1 MEVRMNIDEQVNYL
15 MRGAEYGDQQVFDA
29 MADELRERLVESDK
43 TGVPLRVYCGFDPT
57 SSDLHLGHTVP
68 LRKLAQ
74 FQELGHQVT
83 FVIGTFTALIGD
95 PSDRDK
101 SRPLVTLDEILE
113 NARTYQEQAFRV
125 LDREKTEVVYNG
137 DWLNNIP
144 YHEIF
149 KILTNFTIQQMLN
162 REGLHKRWEA
172 NEPIYLHE
180 MLYPITQGFDAH
192 HLNTDVQIGGTDQL
206 YNVITASRK
215 VMQSYGQR
223 PNIGILMP
231 LLPGTD
237 GEQKMS
243 KSLGNYI
250 PINTTAEDMYG
261 KVMSIPDHVMAQYAK
276 LVTKWS
282 DQELDLFLAA
292 LETGSVHPRDAKMQL
307 AYAITSAF
315 YDDSLADEAEKRFV
329 TTFQKG
335 DIPDEM
341 PEIHL
346 EVGSHTILDVL
357 VEQGLVGSRSE
368 GRRVIS
374 QQGVKFDGVTVG
386 DPTEIVNA
394 AGVLQV
400 GKRKFVRIII

>member
-1 MEVRMNIDEQVNYL
+1 MNIDEQVNYL

-29 MADELRERLVESDK
+29 MADELRERLIESEK
-43 TGVPLRVYCGFDPT
+43 TGVPLKVYCGFDPT

-74 FQELGHQVT
+74 FQELGHEVT

-95 PSDRDK
+95 PSARDK
-101 SRPLVTLDEILE
+101 SRPLVSLETILE
-113 NARTYQEQAFRV
+113 NAKTYQEQAFRV
-125 LDREKTEVVYNG
+125 LDPEKTRVVYNG
-137 DWLNNIP
+137 DWLNDIP
-144 YHEIF
+144 YYEIF
-149 KILTNFTIQQMLN
+149 NILTNFTIQQMLN

-180 MLYPITQGFDAH
+180 MLYPITQGLDAH
-192 HLNTDVQIGGTDQL
+192 HLDVDVQIGGTDQL

-237 GEQKMS
+237 GVQKMS

-250 PINTTAEDMYG
+250 PISTTAEDMYG
-261 KVMSIPDHVMAQYAK
+261 KVMSIPDDVMPQYAK

-282 DQELDLFLAA
+282 TQELYNFLGA
-292 LETGSVHPRDAKMQL
+292 LETNSIHPRDAKMKL

-315 YDDSLADEAEKRFV
+315 YGDSLADEAENRFV
-329 TTFQKG
+329 ATFQKG

-341 PEIHL
+341 PEVQL
-346 EVGSHTILDVL
+346 EAGAHTILDVL
-357 VEQGLVGSRSE
+357 VEQGLVASRSE

-374 QQGVKFDGVTVG
+374 QQGVKLDGVTVG
-386 DPTEIVNA
+386 DPTDVISNA
-394 AGVLQV
+394 AVLQV
-400 GKRKFVRIII
+400 GKRKFLRIKI

>member
-1 MEVRMNIDEQVNYL
+1 MNIDEQVNYL

-29 MADELRERLVESDK
+29 MADELRERLIESEK
-43 TGVPLRVYCGFDPT
+43 TGVPLKVYCGFDPT

-74 FQELGHQVT
+74 FQELGHEVT
-83 FVIGTFTALIGD
+83 FVIGNFTALIGD
-95 PSDRDK
+95 PSERDK
-101 SRPLVTLDEILE
+101 SRPLVSLETILE
-113 NARTYQEQAFRV
+113 NAKTYQEQAFRV
-125 LDREKTEVVYNG
+125 LDPEKTRVVYNG
-137 DWLNNIP
+137 DWLNDIP
-144 YHEIF
+144 YYEIF
-149 KILTNFTIQQMLN
+149 NILTNFTIQQMLN

-180 MLYPITQGFDAH
+180 MLYPITQGLDAH
-192 HLNTDVQIGGTDQL
+192 HLDVDVQIGGTDQL

-237 GEQKMS
+237 GVQKMS

-250 PINTTAEDMYG
+250 PISTTAEDMYG
-261 KVMSIPDHVMAQYAK
+261 KVMSIPDDVMPQYAK

-282 DQELDLFLAA
+282 TQELYNFLGA
-292 LETGSVHPRDAKMQL
+292 LETNSIHPRDAKMKL

-315 YDDSLADEAEKRFV
+315 YGDSLADEAENRFV
-329 TTFQKG
+329 ATFQKG

-341 PEIHL
+341 PEVQL
-346 EVGSHTILDVL
+346 EAGAHTILDVL
-357 VEQGLVGSRSE
+357 VEQGLVASRSE

-374 QQGVKFDGVTVG
+374 QQGVKLDGVTVG
-386 DPTEIVNA
+386 DPTDVISNA
-394 AGVLQV
+394 AVLQV
-400 GKRKFVRIII
+400 GKRKFLRIKI

>member
-1 MEVRMNIDEQVNYL
+1 MNIDEQVNYL

-29 MADELRERLVESDK
+29 MADELRERLIESEK
-43 TGVPLRVYCGFDPT
+43 TGVPLKVYCGFDPT

-74 FQELGHQVT
+74 FQELGHEVT

-95 PSDRDK
+95 PSERDK
-101 SRPLVTLDEILE
+101 SRPLVSLDTILE
-113 NARTYQEQAFRV
+113 NAKTYQEQAFRV
-125 LDREKTEVVYNG
+125 LDAKKTRVLYNG

-149 KILTNFTIQQMLN
+149 NVLTNFTIQQMLN

-180 MLYPITQGFDAH
+180 MLYPITQGLDAH
-192 HLNTDVQIGGTDQL
+192 HLDTDVQIGGTDQL

-237 GEQKMS
+237 GVQKMS

-250 PINTTAEDMYG
+250 PISTTAEDMYG
-261 KVMSIPDHVMAQYAK
+261 KVMSIPDNVMPQYAK

-282 DQELDLFLAA
+282 SQELYSFLGA
-292 LETGSVHPRDAKMQL
+292 LETNSIHPRDAKMKL

-315 YDDSLADEAEKRFV
+315 YGDSLADEAENRFV

-335 DIPDEM
+335 DIPEDM
-341 PEIHL
+341 PEVQL
-346 EVGSHTILDVL
+346 EAGAHTVLDVI
-357 VEQGLVGSRSE
+357 VDQGLVGSRSE

-374 QQGVKFDGVTVG
+374 QQGVKFNGVTVG
-386 DPTEIVNA
+386 DPTQLLEES
-394 AGVLQV
+394 GVLQV
-400 GKRKFVRIII
+400 GKRKFLRLVF

>member
-1 MEVRMNIDEQVNYL
+1 MNIDEQVNYL

-346 EVGSHTILDVL
+346 EMGSHTILDVL

>member
-1 MEVRMNIDEQVNYL
+1 MNIDERVNYL
-15 MRGAEYGDQQVFDA
+15 MRGAEYGDKQVYDA
-29 MADELRERLVESDK
+29 MADELRERLVESDR
-43 TGVPLRVYCGFDPT
+43 TGVPLKVYCGFDPT

-74 FQELGHQVT
+74 FQELGHEVY
-83 FVIGTFTALIGD
+83 FVIGSFTALIGD
-95 PSDRDK
+95 PSARDK
-101 SRPLVTLDEILE
+101 SRPLATLDEIME

-125 LDREKTEVVYNG
+125 LDREKTKVVYNG
-137 DWLNNIP
+137 DWLNDIP
-144 YHEIF
+144 YKEIF
-149 KILTNFTIQQMLN
+149 QILTNFTVQQMLN

-192 HLNTDVQIGGTDQL
+192 HLDVDVQIGGTDQL
-206 YNVITASRK
+206 FNVLTASRK

-223 PNIGILMP
+223 PNIAILMP
-231 LLPGTD
+231 LIPGTD

-250 PINTTAEDMYG
+250 PIYTTAEDMYG
-261 KVMSIPDHVMAQYAK
+261 KVMSVPDHVMPLYAK

-282 DQELDLFLAA
+282 QQELYAFLGA
-292 LETGSVHPRDAKMQL
+292 LETGSIHPRDAKMKL

-315 YDDSLADEAEKRFV
+315 YDESLADEAENHFV
-329 TTFQKG
+329 TAFQKG
-335 DIPDEM
+335 DVPDDIP
-341 PEIHL
+341 
-346 EVGSHTILDVL
+346 EVALKAGEYTILAVIVD
-357 VEQGLVGSRSE
+357 QGLVGSRSE

-386 DPTEIVNA
+386 NPTEMITTG
-394 AGVLQV
+394 GVLQV
-400 GKRKFVRIII
+400 GKRKFLRILI

>member
-1 MEVRMNIDEQVNYL
+1 MNIDEQVNYL

-29 MADELRERLVESDK
+29 MADELRERLIESEK
-43 TGVPLRVYCGFDPT
+43 TGVPLKVYCGFDPT

-74 FQELGHQVT
+74 FQELGHEVT

-95 PSDRDK
+95 PSERDK
-101 SRPLVTLDEILE
+101 SRPLVSLETILE
-113 NARTYQEQAFRV
+113 NAKTYQEQAFRV
-125 LDREKTEVVYNG
+125 LDPEKTRVVYNG
-137 DWLNNIP
+137 DWLNDIP
-144 YHEIF
+144 YYEIF
-149 KILTNFTIQQMLN
+149 NILTNFTIQQMLN

-180 MLYPITQGFDAH
+180 MLYPITQGLDAH
-192 HLNTDVQIGGTDQL
+192 HLDVDVQIGGTDQL

-237 GEQKMS
+237 GVQKMS

-250 PINTTAEDMYG
+250 PISTTAEDMYG
-261 KVMSIPDHVMAQYAK
+261 KVMSIPDDVMPQYAK

-282 DQELDLFLAA
+282 TQELYNFLGA
-292 LETGSVHPRDAKMQL
+292 LETNSIHPRDAKMKL

-315 YDDSLADEAEKRFV
+315 YGDSLADEAENRFV
-329 TTFQKG
+329 ATFQKG

-341 PEIHL
+341 PEVQL
-346 EVGSHTILDVL
+346 EAGAHTILDVL
-357 VEQGLVGSRSE
+357 VEQGLVASRSE

-374 QQGVKFDGVTVG
+374 QQGVKLDGVTVG
-386 DPTEIVNA
+386 DPTDVISNA
-394 AGVLQV
+394 AVLQV
-400 GKRKFVRIII
+400 GKRKFLRIKI

>member
-1 MEVRMNIDEQVNYL
+1 MNIDEQVNYL

-29 MADELRERLVESDK
+29 MADELRERLIESEK
-43 TGVPLRVYCGFDPT
+43 TGVPLKVYCGFDPT

-74 FQELGHQVT
+74 FQELGHDVT

-95 PSDRDK
+95 PSARDK
-101 SRPLVTLDEILE
+101 SRPLVGLETILE
-113 NARTYQEQAFRV
+113 NAKTYQEQAFRV
-125 LDREKTEVVYNG
+125 LDPEKTRIVYNG

-149 KILTNFTIQQMLN
+149 NVLTNFTIQQMLS
-162 REGLHKRWEA
+162 REGLQKRWES

-180 MLYPITQGFDAH
+180 MLYPITQGLDAH
-192 HLNTDVQIGGTDQL
+192 HLEADVQVGGTDQL

-237 GEQKMS
+237 GVQKMS

-261 KVMSIPDHVMAQYAK
+261 KVMSIPDDVMAQYAK

-282 DQELDLFLAA
+282 SQELYTFLGA
-292 LETGSVHPRDAKMQL
+292 LETNSIHPRDAKMQL

-315 YDDSLADEAEKRFV
+315 YGDSLADEAENRFV

-341 PEIHL
+341 PEVHL
-346 EVGSHTILDVL
+346 EAGKHTVLDVL
-357 VEQGLVGSRSE
+357 VEQGLVSSRSE

-374 QQGVKFDGVTVG
+374 QQGVKLDGVTVG
-386 DPTEIVNA
+386 DPTAVLDTG
-394 AGVLQV
+394 GVLQV
-400 GKRKFVRIII
+400 GKRKFVRILI

>member
-1 MEVRMNIDEQVNYL
+1 MNIDEQVNYL

-29 MADELRERLVESDK
+29 MADELRERLIESEK
-43 TGVPLRVYCGFDPT
+43 TGVPLKVYCGFDPT

-74 FQELGHQVT
+74 FQELGHEVT
-83 FVIGTFTALIGD
+83 FVIGNFTALIGD
-95 PSDRDK
+95 PSERDK
-101 SRPLVTLDEILE
+101 SRPLVSLETILE
-113 NARTYQEQAFRV
+113 NAKTYQEQAFRV
-125 LDREKTEVVYNG
+125 LDPEKTRVVYNG
-137 DWLNNIP
+137 DWLNDIP
-144 YHEIF
+144 YYEIF
-149 KILTNFTIQQMLN
+149 NILTNFTIQQMLN

-180 MLYPITQGFDAH
+180 MLYPITQGLDAH
-192 HLNTDVQIGGTDQL
+192 HLDVDVQIGGTDQL

-237 GEQKMS
+237 GVQKMS

-250 PINTTAEDMYG
+250 PISTTAEDMYG
-261 KVMSIPDHVMAQYAK
+261 KVMSIPDDVMPQYAK

-282 DQELDLFLAA
+282 SQELYTFLGA
-292 LETGSVHPRDAKMQL
+292 LETNSIHPRDAKMQL

-315 YDDSLADEAEKRFV
+315 YGDSLADEAENRFV

-341 PEIHL
+341 PEVHL
-346 EVGSHTILDVL
+346 EAGKHTVLDVL
-357 VEQGLVGSRSE
+357 VDQGLVSSRSE
-368 GRRVIS
+368 GRRVIT
-374 QQGVKFDGVTVG
+374 QQGVKLDGVTVG
-386 DPTEIVNA
+386 DPTAVLDTG
-394 AGVLQV
+394 GVLQV
-400 GKRKFVRIII
+400 GKRKFVRILI

>member
-1 MEVRMNIDEQVNYL
+1 MNIDEQVNYL

-29 MADELRERLVESDK
+29 MADELRERLIESEK
-43 TGVPLRVYCGFDPT
+43 TGVPLKVYCGFDPT

-74 FQELGHQVT
+74 FQELGHDVT

-95 PSDRDK
+95 PSARDK
-101 SRPLVTLDEILE
+101 SRPLVGLETILE
-113 NARTYQEQAFRV
+113 NAKTYQEQAFRV
-125 LDREKTEVVYNG
+125 LDPEKTRIVYNG

-149 KILTNFTIQQMLN
+149 NVLTNFTIQQMLS
-162 REGLHKRWEA
+162 REGLQKRWES

-180 MLYPITQGFDAH
+180 MLYPITQGLDAH
-192 HLNTDVQIGGTDQL
+192 HLEADVQVGGTDQL

-237 GEQKMS
+237 GVQKMS

-261 KVMSIPDHVMAQYAK
+261 KVMSIPDDVMAQYAK

-282 DQELDLFLAA
+282 SQELYTFLGA
-292 LETGSVHPRDAKMQL
+292 LETNSIHPRDAKMQL

-315 YDDSLADEAEKRFV
+315 YGDSLADEAENRFV

-341 PEIHL
+341 PEVHL
-346 EVGSHTILDVL
+346 EAGKHTVLDVL
-357 VEQGLVGSRSE
+357 VDQGL
-368 GRRVIS
+368 
-374 QQGVKFDGVTVG
+374 
-386 DPTEIVNA
+386 
-394 AGVLQV
+394 
-400 GKRKFVRIII
+400 